1 MAVLGWEK
9 EVRVKQQLLSAGLLH
24 NAMHAVPFKSYAK
37 ALTEMEQIL
46 LPSCDFNFV
55 SLAVRNEFEYTGQS
69 THFPPFLKHV
79 YTDFQRVFYCSK

>member
-1 MAVLGWEK
+1 MPVLGWEK
-9 EVRVKQQLLSAGLLH
+9 QVRVKQQLLSAGLLH

-46 LPSCDFNFV
+46 PSCDFNFV
-55 SLAVRNEFEYTGQS
+55 SLAVRNEFEYLGQS

-79 YTDFQRVFYCSK
+79 YTDFRGFFTV